1 MPKGAPQER
10 IYPTQIESFSLS
22 SKETIKVNQ
31 DLDKWQRLYPE
42 QSRGFLFFKK
52 KEGIPRWVVDATSKK
67 VTDAIALMN
76 ALNGAKQQCMS
87 FLQDLNDDEPET
99 SDSGDV
105 GNNADSNIPQ
115 SKQKQAAMGLI

>member
-1 MPKGAPQER
+1 MEIDELKIKQRIVVLDADIQRVSIQLQE
-10 IYPTQIESFSLS
+10 
-22 SKETIKVNQ
+22 
-31 DLDKWQRLYPE
+31 LDKQK
-42 QSRGFLFFKK
+42 Q
-52 KEGIPRWVVDATSKK
+52 DA
-67 VTDAIALMN
+67 VALMN

-115 SKQKQAAMGLI
+115 NNVMGLI

>member
-1 MPKGAPQER
+1 MAKELTEDKLKER
-10 IYPTQIESFSLS
+10 LEVLESDI
-22 SKETIKVNQ
+22 TKVSEQ
-31 DLDKWQRLYPE
+31 MVSLDKQK
-42 QSRGFLFFKK
+42 S
-52 KEGIPRWVVDATSKK
+52 
-67 VTDAIALMN
+67 DAIAMLN

-115 SKQKQAAMGLI
+115 SKQKSAAMGLI